1 MHIIIAGAS
10 GFIGSALTAQL
21 VAAGHT
27 IQPLSRTPGPGRLVW
42 DEETSW
48 RGAVAQADA
57 VINLCGASVAAKRWS
72 DEYRDE
78 ILHSRVEPTRKL
90 ASASPRILL
99 NASAVGFY
107 GDHGDDEITEETAP
121 VPDYFT
127 HVCTRWEEAAQEA
140 RSSGGR
146 VVFLRIGQVFARGGG
161 VIESMINPPQVPFSP
176 WKLGLGGP
184 LGNGQQWVPWV
195 HRDDVLGLFS
205 LALETS
211 TLTGP
216 LNAVSPNPVTAQ
228 LLADMLGEALG
239 KPARFPVPLF
249 ALKALVGEFADYLVA
264 SQRVLPKRAL
274 ALGYSFRW
282 PSLAE
287 ALADVVQ

>member
-1 MHIIIAGAS
+1 MHIVIAGAS
-10 GFIGSALTAQL
+10 GFIGSALTTHL

-27 IQPLSRTPGPGRLVW
+27 LQSLSRTPGPGRLAW

-48 RGAVAQADA
+48 RGAVAKADA

-90 ASASPRILL
+90 ASARPKILL

-121 VPDYFT
+121 MPDYFT
-127 HVCTRWEEAAQEA
+127 HVCTRWEEAAQA
-140 RSSGGR
+140 ASMNGGR

-161 VIESMINPPQVPFSP
+161 VIQSMINPPQVPFSP

-184 LGNGQQWVPWV
+184 LGSGQQWVPWV

>member
-1 MHIIIAGAS
+1 MKIVIAGAS
-10 GFIGSALTAQL
+10 GFIGQALSAHLTSS
-21 VAAGHT
+21 GHT
-27 IQPLSRTPGPGRLVW
+27 VQSLSRTAKPGQLHW
-42 DEETSW
+42 DDTIGW
-48 RGAVAQADA
+48 RTAVAQADA
-57 VINLCGASVAAKRWS
+57 VINLCGVSVAAKRWN
-72 DEYRDE
+72 DEVRDE
-78 ILHSRVEPTRKL
+78 ILSSRVEPTRKL
-90 ASASPRILL
+90 ASARPKVLL

-127 HVCTRWEEAAQEA
+127 HVCSRWEEATQEA
-140 RSSGGR
+140 VSSGGR

-184 LGNGQQWVPWV
+184 LGNGRQWVPWV
-195 HRDDVLGLFS
+195 HRDDVLGLFT
-205 LALETS
+205 LALENPS
-211 TLTGP
+211 VSGP

-228 LLADMLGEALG
+228 VLADALGELLG

-249 ALKALVGEFADYLVA
+249 ALKALVGEFAEYLVA
-264 SQRVLPKRAL
+264 SQRVVPQRAL

-282 PSLAE
+282 PTLE
-287 ALADVVQ
+287 AALTDVVQ